1 MDNSSEFPAKKK
13 EGGVGP
19 LIAIIIVITLL
30 AIGGVYFLIAQEN
43 KPQETP
49 EGQTQL

>member
-1 MDNSSEFPAKKK
+1 MDNPSEFPAKKK
-13 EGGVGP
+13 DEGVGP

-30 AIGGVYFLIAQEN
+30 AIGGVYFVITQEN

-49 EGQTQL
+49 AGQTQL